1 MTDELETWGGRGCLL
16 MMVGTC
22 VIMVWFLLEPNT
34 GQDASERET
43 SVTRSAK
50 LVSTYEAA
58 VRTNAEKIVRRS
70 LTYPEDAVFA
80 WAKPSINF
88 NDQLQTWSVHGDVVA
103 KIAPGEIVTL
113 KYVCFLSQD
122 AMGWKAHYIEI
133 GTEVVLDEMEERANE
148 VSRATVR
155 TS

>member
-1 MTDELETWGGRGCLL
+1 ML
-16 MMVGTC
+16 VGAC
-22 VIMVWFLLEPNT
+22 VIMVWLLLNPNV
-34 GQDASERET
+34 GQDDSEHET

-50 LVSTYEAA
+50 PVSTYKVA
-58 VRTNAEKIVRRS
+58 VRKNAEKCVRRS

-80 WAKPSINF
+80 WTTPAIDF
-88 NDQLQTWSVHGDVVA
+88 NDHLQTWSVHGDVVA

-133 GTEVVLDEMEERANE
+133 GAEVVLDQMEERANE
-148 VSRATVR
+148 VSRNTVR
-155 TS
+155 TK